1 MNESKIA
8 VRYAKALYL
17 SAEEKNFIEPVKN
30 DILLLSEVLK
40 QSEKFKDLL
49 KSPVTKPSEKNKWF
63 NTLFSEKIHP
73 LTMNFLKLL
82 VHNNRVQYLQ
92 AISRVF
98 IDVYN
103 SKRGIKSGVITT
115 AMELEPGMK
124 KRMTELLKS
133 IFKTSVELETEVKPS
148 VIGGFILR
156 VEDQQYDA
164 SVATRLN
171 KLKTSLKAK
180 SI

>member
-49 KSPVTKPSEKNKWF
+49 KSPVTKPSEKNNWF

>member
-17 SAEEKNFIEPVKN
+17 SAEEKNFIESVKN
-30 DILLLSEVLK
+30 DILLLAEVLK
-40 QSEKFKDLL
+40 QSEKFNDLL

-63 NTLFSEKIHP
+63 NTLFGEKVHP
-73 LTMNFLKLL
+73 LTMNFLKIL
-82 VHNNRVQYLQ
+82 VHNNRVQYLL

-98 IDVYN
+98 IDIYN
-103 SKRGIKSGVITT
+103 LKKGIKSGILTT
-115 AMELEPGMK
+115 AMELEPAMK

-133 IFKTSVELETEVKPS
+133 IFKTNVELESEVKPS

-164 SVATRLN
+164 SMSTQLK